1 MLRRRSLRSSSNAT
15 VSARASS
22 SASDAALLELR
33 FEAPAPGL
41 CIAAR
46 AETGV
51 PPRIDRLLATPFAV
65 AEVGVEAR
73 AGARDGDVA
82 VGSVEG
88 LRPVGVPA
96 AGGFLVAA
104 DIFNDVVLLRE

>member
-1 MLRRRSLRSSSNAT
+1 VLRRRSFKSSSNAT

-51 PPRIDRLLATPFAV
+51 PPLIDRLRATPFAV
-65 AEVGVEAR
+65 ADEGVGAR
-73 AGARDGDVA
+73 AGARDGDVD

-96 AGGFLVAA
+96 GGFFVAA
-104 DIFNDVVLLRE
+104 DI